1 LRQLLA
7 SGGSR
12 FTGQG
17 QCTAELAHRYSR
29 LGNLLVLSLMVY
41 VCVVLSMRKLLLV
54 SFSILIGIVF
64 SILFI
69 PQIFKRQIAAALK
82 NELNS
87 NVHAEINFSVAEINL
102 WRNFPQFTATLD
114 NFSIAGKKEFF
125 GDTLV
130 RAKEL
135 HLVLGTFQL
144 LFNEGIEIKHLD
156 IIEPD
161 IFISIL
167 QNGRTNYDIANS
179 EPDDSTHSVVLNIE
193 SWEIS
198 KGKFRYK
205 DETNGFYLET
215 QKVALDGDISIKDEV
230 TDFNIEGTTEAF
242 AVSYSL
248 KKYIKDKSIG
258 LNVRGSYNAK
268 TNSLHFSENSISV
281 NNLGLTFSGLLA
293 FKHEDVD
300 VDLKIK
306 SKDAEFKD
314 VLSLSQALFKDFDKM
329 HIQGHMALGA
339 EFLGTYN
346 GEKNLFPA
354 FKMNLVVNEGSIKY
368 HSLPSSL
375 NEINFELA
383 AFNTDG
389 NLDNT
394 IVALQYLGMNVGTSP
409 LFGSAEIKGFNNGSI
424 NADLLANIPL
434 AELSR
439 IYPMEGL
446 DLSGN
451 LEVQLKANGSY
462 TGHIKDLATRRDWR
476 TTKIP
481 AFTIGVNLTGGNI
494 RYTNLPE
501 AFKDINVHVYADNK
515 TGVIDDTQVKIEK
528 LQAMMGE
535 NPIRGSV
542 TLTGVSEPVI
552 NGGITATLN
561 LEEVKDFY
569 PLEHLTL
576 KGLVDLDLKV
586 DGKWSTASKLFPKVL
601 ATFKV
606 GNGFIQ
612 SDEYPAPM
620 ENMHLVLQAINGTGK
635 FADTRFVVDTLTYQI
650 ENESFAVNGFIQ
662 DLEKYNYDLTIKGIL
677 YLDKLQKILSLD
689 DVILRG
695 EIDVDL
701 KTAGNLSD
709 LRAKKYHRLP
719 TEGSLR
725 LKDVFVKN
733 DMFYHGLHVKEGN
746 LLFTNE
752 KIFLDTLHGALG
764 ESHFNLTGRLYNYLA
779 YLFHN
784 DETIKGDLLFES
796 ANFDINEL
804 IREKKTFKDTIHHD
818 LEVLKIPANI
828 DFTFDSKIGLLHY
841 KNLDLNDLKG
851 KIRIHNG
858 VLTLDETTFS
868 AMDAAFRISGDY
880 DPRETKPKFDI
891 DLGIHD
897 LNISKAHDAFATI
910 QAIAPA
916 AEHTYGLFSI
926 DYKLKGDLTQ
936 SLVPVFESLEGE
948 GTVRIRDAKINGM
961 KVFHHISGLT
971 KKEELMN
978 PKLKD
983 IVMDVNVG
991 RGVIHVKPFVM
1002 KLAGFDTEITGK
1014 HELTGSMN
1022 YVLKIA
1028 LPPFDIVKI
1037 PLHVSGTYDNPKVH
1051 LGKGHEQA
1059 LN

>member
-1 LRQLLA
+1 
-7 SGGSR
+7 
-12 FTGQG
+12 
-17 QCTAELAHRYSR
+17 
-29 LGNLLVLSLMVY
+29 
-41 VCVVLSMRKLLLV
+41 MRKLWLV
-54 SFSILIGIVF
+54 SLSIVIGIVF
-64 SILFI
+64 TILFI
-69 PQIFKRQIAAALK
+69 PQIFKRQISSALK

-135 HLVLGTFQL
+135 HLVLGTIQL
-144 LFNEGIEIKHLD
+144 LFKEGIEIKHLD
-156 IIEPD
+156 IVEPD

-167 QNGRTNYDIANS
+167 QNGKTNYDITNP
-179 EPDDSTHSVVLNIE
+179 EQGDSTRSIILNIE

-198 KGKFRYK
+198 KGRFRYQ
-205 DETNGFYLET
+205 DEANGLYMET
-215 QKVALDGDISIKDEV
+215 QEVALDGDFLIKDEV
-230 TDFNIEGTTEAF
+230 TDFTIAGKTEAF
-242 AVSYSL
+242 AVSYGK
-248 KKYIKDKSIG
+248 KKYIQDKSVG
-258 LNVRGSYNAK
+258 LNVEGSYSTK
-268 TNSLHFSENSISV
+268 TNSLHFSENHISV
-281 NNLGLTFSGLLA
+281 NNLGLTFSGLLT
-293 FKHEDVD
+293 FKQDDID
-300 VDLKIK
+300 VDLKVK

-314 VLSLSQALFKDFDKM
+314 VLSLSQALFRDFDKM
-329 HIQGHMALGA
+329 QIRGHMALAA

-346 GEKNLFPA
+346 GQKNLFPA

-383 AFNTDG
+383 AFNADG
-389 NLDNT
+389 NLENT

-409 LFGSAEIKGFNNGSI
+409 VFGSAEIKGFNNGSI
-424 NADLLANIPL
+424 NADLMANIPL

-451 LEVQLKANGSY
+451 LEVQLKASGTY
-462 TGHIKDLATRRDWR
+462 TGRIRDLATRRDWK
-476 TTKIP
+476 TAKVP
-481 AFTIGVNLTGGNI
+481 AFTIGVSLSEGNI
-494 RYTNLPE
+494 RYANLPE
-501 AFKDINVHVYADNK
+501 AFEDINVHLYADNK
-515 TGVIDDTQVKIEK
+515 TGIIDDTQLKIEK
-528 LQAMMGE
+528 LQALMGK

-542 TLTGVSEPVI
+542 TLRGVSEPVI
-552 NGGITATLN
+552 NGGIRATLN

-586 DGKWSTASKLFPKVL
+586 DGKWSTPSKLFPKVW

-620 ENMHLVLQAINGTGK
+620 ENMHLVLQAVNETGK
-635 FADTRFVVDTLTYQI
+635 FVDTKFVLDTLTYQI
-650 ENESFAVNGFIQ
+650 ENESFVLSGFIQ
-662 DLEKYNYDLTIKGIL
+662 DLEKYSYDLTIKGIL

-689 DVILRG
+689 DVMLRG

-733 DMFYHGLHVKEGN
+733 EMFSHGLHVRQGN

-752 KIFLDTLHGALG
+752 KIFLDTLHGSLG
-764 ESHFNLTGRLYNYLA
+764 DNHFNLTGHLYNYLA

-818 LEVLKIPANI
+818 LEVLRIPANI
-828 DFTFDSKIGLLHY
+828 DFTFDSKIDLLHY
-841 KNLDLNDLKG
+841 KNLDVNDLKG
-851 KIRIHNG
+851 EIRIRNG
-858 VLTLDETTFS
+858 VLTLDRTTFN
-868 AMDAAFRISGDY
+868 AMDAAFSISGDY
-880 DPRETKPKFDI
+880 DPREIKPKFDI
-891 DLGIHD
+891 DLAIHE
-897 LNISKAHDAFATI
+897 LNITKAHEAFATI

-936 SLVPVFESLEGE
+936 NLVPVFESLEGE
-948 GTVRIRDAKINGM
+948 GTVRISDAKINGM

-983 IVMDVNVG
+983 IVMDIDVG
-991 RGVIHVKPFVM
+991 KGVIHVKPFVM

-1059 LN
+1059 FN